1 MANALSDIS
10 TEQLQ
15 RALEIKQQIE
25 SLQDEL
31 NSIFGGASVGVK
43 RGPGRPKLGRP
54 PGSGRKTMSP
64 AARKAIGAAQKA
76 RWAKQKGEAAPAAE
90 EKPARKGK
98 RKMSA
103 AGRAAIAAAARK
115 RWAEAKKQGKNK
127 L

>member
-31 NSIFGGASVGVK
+31 NSIGGASVGVK

-103 AGRAAIAAAARK
+103 AGRAAIAPAAKK
-115 RWAEAKKQGKNK
+115 RWAEAKRQGKNT